1 MSWVRLGSGTDA
13 VFEGA
18 DAWGRYSGGPVLHS
32 DAAAAAA
39 VGRIHY
45 CALS

>member
-13 VFEGA
+13 VVEGA

-32 DAAAAAA
+32 DAAAV